1 MLRRRIGTH
10 GTTTPLRC
18 NRCQH
23 LGLNPQVTVGP
34 GIVER
39 RLREGRHR
47 DHVSVSCSNGH
58 SWWSIHP
65 EALKQGRP
73 ADKLAA
79 LSFSRIDECTSPL
92 AG

>member
-10 GTTTPLRC
+10 GTTQPLRC

-23 LGLNPQVTVGP
+23 LGLNPQITVRA
-34 GIVER
+34 GIVEKR
-39 RLREGRHR
+39 GRDGRYR
-47 DHVSVSCSNGH
+47 DHVSATCSNGH

-65 EALKQGRP
+65 EALRQARH
-73 ADKLAA
+73 ANRLAA
-79 LSFSRIDECTSPL
+79 HSLSTIDECTSPL

>member
-10 GTTTPLRC
+10 GTTQPLRC

-23 LGLNPQVTVGP
+23 LGLHPQITVGP
-34 GIVER
+34 GIVEKR
-39 RLREGRHR
+39 RRDGRYR
-47 DHVSVSCSNGH
+47 DHVSATCSNGH

-65 EALKQGRP
+65 EALRQARH
-73 ADKLAA
+73 ANRLAA
-79 LSFSRIDECTSPL
+79 HSLSTIDECTSPL